1 MKRFS
6 YYLIEE
12 IGPFYIAGLVIL
24 LMLLVTVFL
33 SEGLADFVARGASPN
48 LVASFLLYS
57 IPSAAS
63 MGMPLA
69 LLFAA
74 LIGITRLGQDAE
86 TKAALSLGLSPR
98 NFAWPLILMGLL
110 VSVASFVNNEVFVP
124 WSDSKALEVQKDI
137 LIQSPE
143 VFLEEDSFFT
153 DALGRSVHIGRL
165 EPGGN
170 AQDITVIQSD
180 GSRGP
185 KEVLH
190 AETGVLDETAGV
202 WRLNQ
207 VRFTSYNNSRVVF
220 DALAD
225 TATVPVRKLSAGS
238 SRNPEFFKTPLPKLW
253 ERLQNPNS
261 RQPAAWT
268 ALHRKFAEPLA
279 ATAFALFALGAGLF
293 SFQSG
298 MSLGFVS
305 VLILTFF
312 YYATWSVAKLLGA
325 NGVIPAWLAGW
336 LPVSLY
342 FAAALVLL
350 LLSRRR

>member
-6 YYLIEE
+6 SYLIKE
-12 IGPFYIAGLVIL
+12 IAPFYIAGLVIL

-33 SEGLADFVARGASPN
+33 SGGLAEFVSRGASPS

-74 LIGITRLGQDAE
+74 LIGITRLGQDSE
-86 TKAALSLGLSPR
+86 IKAALSLGLTPK
-98 NFAWPLILMGLL
+98 NFAGPLIVMGLL
-110 VSVASFVNNEVFVP
+110 VSAASFINNEVFVP
-124 WSDSKALEVQKDI
+124 WSDSRALEVQKDI

-190 AETGVLDETAGV
+190 AKTGILDEEAGL
-202 WRLNQ
+202 WRLQ
-207 VRFTSYNNSRVVF
+207 EVRFTSYKNSRVVF
-220 DALAD
+220 DALSD
-225 TATVPVRKLSAGS
+225 SATVPVRKLSAGS
-238 SRNPEFFKTPLPKLW
+238 SRNPEFFKTPIRQLW

-298 MSLGFVS
+298 MNLGILS
-305 VLILTFF
+305 VFILTFF
-312 YYATWSVAKLLGA
+312 YYATWSIAKLLGA

-342 FAAALVLL
+342 FAAALILL